1 MTPAPQPAVSILIVN
16 YNGAHLL
23 RDCLDS
29 LAKVTQP
36 SFEIV
41 VVDNASQDASLAVL
55 RNYPT
60 VRVVKSPTNCG
71 FAGGNNLGLP
81 HCTGRYLLLLN
92 SDTIVTPDFLTPL
105 CEHLDRYPQVGI
117 AQSRMILPNHGG
129 RLDSCGSF
137 LTRIGF
143 MYHRGFLKPDAPLYH
158 QTYRVFTAKG
168 ACMLIRRE
176 TIVAAGGYLFDE
188 DFFCYYD
195 ETDFCH
201 RAWLAG
207 HESHFL
213 GHSVIQH
220 LMGATSESSQKKSFV
235 MSNFLRN
242 QIYSLFSNLEL
253 GSLLRIMPLYFLFF
267 FASLF
272 AALLTGKWPLVRAHA
287 HGLWA
292 NLKCLSKI
300 RKQRTLIRQIRKL
313 RDRELFQM
321 VLVNPRLDYFIK
333 TFQGRIG
340 DYQDE
345 ALPPR

>member
-1 MTPAPQPAVSILIVN
+1 MMPAPPPAVSILIVN

-29 LAKVTQP
+29 LAKVAQP
-36 SFEIV
+36 TFEIV
-41 VVDNASQDASLAVL
+41 VVDNASKDNSLAVL
-55 RNYPT
+55 RNYPA
-60 VRVVKSPTNCG
+60 VRVVESATNCG

-81 HCTGRYLLLLN
+81 HCTGRYILLLN
-92 SDTIVTPDFLTPL
+92 SDTIVTPDFLAPL

-117 AQSRMILPNHGG
+117 VQSRMILPNHDG

-137 LTRIGF
+137 LTSTGF
-143 MYHRGFLKPDAPLYH
+143 MYHRGFLKPDAPQYH

-176 TIVAAGGYLFDE
+176 TIAAAGGYLFDE
-188 DFFCYYD
+188 AFFCYYE
-195 ETDFCH
+195 ETDLCH

-207 HESHFL
+207 HESHYL
-213 GHSVIQH
+213 GRPVIQH
-220 LMGATSESSQKKSFV
+220 LMGATSETSQKKSFV

-242 QIYSLFSNLEL
+242 QIYSLLSNLEL

-272 AALLTGKWPLVRAHA
+272 AALLTGKWPLARAHA
-287 HGLWA
+287 HALWA
-292 NLKCLSKI
+292 NLKCAGKI
-300 RKQRTLIRQIRKL
+300 HRQRALIRRIRTLPD
-313 RDRELFQM
+313 RDLFRM
-321 VLVNPRLDYFIK
+321 VLVNPRLDYFTK

-340 DYQDE
+340 EYQD
-345 ALPPR
+345 ADLSLR